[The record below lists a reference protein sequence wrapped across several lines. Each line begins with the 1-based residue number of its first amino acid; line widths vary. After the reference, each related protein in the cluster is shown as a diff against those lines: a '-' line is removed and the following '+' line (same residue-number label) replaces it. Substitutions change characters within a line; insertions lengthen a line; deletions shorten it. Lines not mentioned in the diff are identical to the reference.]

1 VKPVHLVI
9 RDLEVASLQG
19 ELTPSWL
26 DEYAWR
32 NGEKVTALYALAA
45 RNELRIAVEE
55 GRNDHV
61 VKCWESRVDESAV
74 ERAMDAESERA
85 RRRLREARADDRPA
99 ALRRSSRTSAY
110 PVRRA
115 G

>member
-32 NGEKVTALYALAA
+32 NAEKVTALYALAA
-45 RNELRIAVEE
+45 RNELPISVEE
-55 GRNDHV
+55 GRNDHG
-61 VKCWESRVDESAV
+61 VKAWESHVDESAV
-74 ERAMDAESERA
+74 ERALDAESA
-85 RRRLREARADDRPA
+85 QALRRLREARADDRPA
-99 ALRRSSRTSAY
+99 ALRRQSRTSAY
-110 PVRRA
+110 PIRRV
-115 G
+115 